1 MFDEECD
8 KIVAAQGTKLQFMSR
23 LIWIKFT

>member
-1 MFDEECD
+1 MFDVECD

-23 LIWIKFT
+23 LI